1 MIHSFDIEIA
11 KKYGINEALI
21 YNHFL
26 FWIIKNKANEKNYK
40 DGRYWTYSSI
50 KALQNIFNY
59 LSEKQ
64 IRIAINNLI
73 DNKVLIKANYN
84 SNPYD
89 RTNWYAFVEEPYEL
103 SKISNTEGQ
112 KEEPLNENPNADF
125 NKSIYPKGT
134 FDLPQREN
142 HYTDILTYR
151 LTNKLTGRGKENPP
165 PPSSDFDLFSKHLVA
180 VFTRLTAKT
189 ALSLCQLDSFKTFEK
204 REELQELF
212 ENRRFDWEGCVKY
225 AENECQKAQISKRW
239 LEFLSILRLVLRDG
253 ADGIKRQLTAEELAK
268 KEELEKIKQAEMEE
282 LTKKQAEEER
292 VEREKYRRIQLERD
306 KQEAEKLGISLE
318 EYQEQRKIEED
329 AYFRDLKAGLC
340 N

>member
-1 MIHSFDIEIA
+1 MSEKIQKNYYAIIPADVRYDKRLKPLARLLYGEITALCNEKGYCWASNSYFAELYEVSDITISRYISELKEYGYI
-11 KKYGINEALI
+11 KCIYDKTQENIDKRKIYIIPSYQNGQDGIN
-21 YNHFL
+21 
-26 FWIIKNKANEKNYK
+26 
-40 DGRYWTYSSI
+40 
-50 KALQNIFNY
+50 
-59 LSEKQ
+59 
-64 IRIAINNLI
+64 RIVKHNNTDNNINN
-73 DNKVLIKANYN
+73 
-84 SNPYD
+84 
-89 RTNWYAFVEEPYEL
+89 
-103 SKISNTEGQ
+103 NTGM
-112 KEEPLNENPNADF
+112 
-125 NKSIYPKGT
+125 
-134 FDLPQREN
+134 
-142 HYTDILTYR
+142 
-151 LTNKLTGRGKENPP
+151 GKENPP

-253 ADGIKRQLTAEELAK
+253 AEGIKRQLTAEELAK

>member
-50 KALQNIFNY
+50 KALQNIFDY

-89 RTNWYAFVEEPYEL
+89 RTIWYAFVEEPYEL

-112 KEEPLNENPNADF
+112 KEKP
-125 NKSIYPKGT
+125 SG
-134 FDLPQREN
+134 EN
-142 HYTDILTYR
+142 HYTDMLTYV
-151 LTNKLTGRGKENPP
+151 LTDNNTYTHSVCETQENKNEVDILLNSTEFKSFEDFEKVYIFWFTKLTGKPITLLNQTVSARG
-165 PPSSDFDLFSKHLVA
+165 
-180 VFTRLTAKT
+180 
-189 ALSLCQLDSFKTFEK
+189 
-204 REELQELF
+204 
-212 ENRRFDWEGCVKY
+212 
-225 AENECQKAQISKRW
+225 
-239 LEFLSILRLVLRDG
+239 
-253 ADGIKRQLTAEELAK
+253 
-268 KEELEKIKQAEMEE
+268 
-282 LTKKQAEEER
+282 
-292 VEREKYRRIQLERD
+292 VE
-306 KQEAEKLGISLE
+306 
-318 EYQEQRKIEED
+318 
-329 AYFRDLKAGLC
+329 
-340 N
+340 

>member
-50 KALQNIFNY
+50 KALQNIFDY

-89 RTNWYAFVEEPYEL
+89 RTIWYAFVEEPYEL

-112 KEEPLNENPNADF
+112 KEKP
-125 NKSIYPKGT
+125 SG
-134 FDLPQREN
+134 EN
-142 HYTDILTYR
+142 HYTDMLTDVLTDNNTYTHSVCETQENKNEVDILLNSTEFQSFEDFERVYVFWF
-151 LTNKLTGRGKENPP
+151 TKLTGKPITLLNQTVSARGEN
-165 PPSSDFDLFSKHLVA
+165 
-180 VFTRLTAKT
+180 
-189 ALSLCQLDSFKTFEK
+189 FEK
-204 REELQELF
+204 LDWLKRNF
-212 ENRRFDWEGCVKY
+212 EARKVHAGVAIFDTLEYIAQDKSCENNYRFRASHYLDGVT
-225 AENECQKAQISKRW
+225 S
-239 LEFLSILRLVLRDG
+239 RLVDAKLAESDPASNEG
-253 ADGIKRQLTAEELAK
+253 KGIYKNPSF
-268 KEELEKIKQAEMEE
+268 
-282 LTKKQAEEER
+282 
-292 VEREKYRRIQLERD
+292 D
-306 KQEAEKLGISLE
+306 
-318 EYQEQRKIEED
+318 
-329 AYFRDLKAGLC
+329 YFLY
-340 N
+340 

>member
-1 MIHSFDIEIA
+1 MIHSFDIKIA

-50 KALQNIFNY
+50 KALQNIFDY
-59 LSEKQ
+59 FSEKQ
-64 IRIAINNLI
+64 IRTAINNLI

-89 RTNWYAFVEEPYEL
+89 RTTWYAFVEEPYEL

-112 KEEPLNENPNADF
+112 KEEPKNENPNADF
-125 NKSIYPKGT
+125 DKSICQKET

-151 LTNKLTGRGKENPP
+151 LTDGGKENPP
-165 PPSSDFDLFSKHLVA
+165 PPSSDFNLFSKHLVG

-189 ALSLCQLDSFKTFEK
+189 ALDLFQLDGFRTPQK

-212 ENRRFDWEGCVKY
+212 KNRRFDWEGCIKY
-225 AENECQKAQISKRW
+225 AENECLKAQISKRW

-253 ADGIKRQLTAEELAK
+253 ADGIKKHLTAEELAK
-268 KEELEKIKQAEMEE
+268 KQELEKIKQAEMEE
-282 LTKKQAEEER
+282 LTKKHAEEER
-292 VEREKYRRIQLERD
+292 AEREEYKRIQLERD

-318 EYQEQRKIEED
+318 EYQEQQRIKEE
-329 AYFRDLKAGLC
+329 AYFRDLKADLC